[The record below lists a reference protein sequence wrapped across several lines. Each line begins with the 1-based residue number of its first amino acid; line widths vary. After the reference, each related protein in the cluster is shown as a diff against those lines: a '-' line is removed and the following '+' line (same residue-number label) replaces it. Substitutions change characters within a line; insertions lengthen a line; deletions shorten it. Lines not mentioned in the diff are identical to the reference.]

1 MAQPEFTAP
10 DFLDNTEPDDIQ
22 KRMMDNLPED
32 ISDMEGDFPY
42 DFTKPTAIELSKV
55 LNDDFIRV
63 LMICW
68 PEYAWDEW
76 LDLHGAMAGLTRHA
90 AIAATGSI
98 EVVAEGGTVIPAGEI
113 FSVPETDSADEIEF
127 ETTEEVKFVG
137 DEDTEV
143 TMTIPIQAVEAGANG
158 NVIAGSITAMDD
170 EYDGIVSVTNPTA
183 TSGGI
188 DEESDDDFYD
198 RIKAANESGNSFVG
212 NDTDFINWAKA
223 VDGVGDCIV
232 EAAWNGPGTI
242 RLIIVDANG
251 DPASQDILD
260 AVYDYIVS
268 PNDASARL
276 LPAGAAQLT
285 VVAATAYTVN
295 FTCTGLELTDTTLAT
310 VTAAFEEGVQ
320 DVYSEAKDDNILRYN
335 SLRRVLSNIDGVTDF
350 DTFEVNGGTANI
362 TLSSAEYAVTGT
374 VSFTEEV

>member
-42 DFTKPTAIELSKV
+42 DFTKPTAIELSQV

-90 AIAATGSI
+90 AITATGSI

-127 ETTEEVKFVG
+127 ETTEEVEFVG

-320 DVYSEAKDDNILRYN
+320 DVYSEAKSDNILRYN

-350 DTFEVNGGTANI
+350 DTFEVNNGTANI

-374 VSFTEEV
+374 ITFTEE